1 MLNEFPSATNFVP
14 LMVRLRLPLST
25 AVVIRLLMFLA
36 IFVPSSPIKISPFL
50 VSFASM
56 PSSSTTR
63 VKQERII
70 ALRLNNNGLC
80 NRFLGVFDLI
90 GIFLFYICGCLM
102 VNMLRKET
110 VLCSTQECGLI
121 KGG

>member
-1 MLNEFPSATNFVP
+1 
-14 LMVRLRLPLST
+14 
-25 AVVIRLLMFLA
+25 MFLA
-36 IFVPSSPIKISPFL
+36 IFVPSSPIKIAPSL

-70 ALRLNNNGLC
+70 TRRLNNNGLC
-80 NRFLGVFDLI
+80 NQFLGVFDLI
-90 GIFLFYICGCLM
+90 GIFFFTHVIVLWLICSGKRLS
-102 VNMLRKET
+102 LT

-121 KGG
+121 KGGQGQRDAV